1 MKKRLD
7 DETKPEPAAPKR
19 RRSRP
24 ATALR
29 RPELIQFAA
38 AAFSKSGYAAA
49 SLRDIGEMAGI
60 KAPSFYHHF
69 SSKEELL
76 SVIVSETLD
85 RIFEMLLSE
94 ISGIEDPEQKLRRV
108 IGVHI
113 QFIIDNRLQTKVVFE
128 ESAFLNEADRAALKT
143 KQRAILDIYRMLLR
157 TACGSRALSHRQ
169 PHDQRAQHPGDRPRR
184 LPLVRAGR
192 ASVGRRSHRRDRPH
206 ALRRPARQAAR
217 RSERV
222 NRSRMRKNTR

>member
-1 MKKRLD
+1 MKK
-7 DETKPEPAAPKR
+7 KAQAEPDGELAEPKR
-19 RRSRP
+19 RRSRSP
-24 ATALR
+24 TAVR

-94 ISGIEDPEQKLRRV
+94 ISSIDDPEQKLRRV
-108 IGVHI
+108 ISVHI

-128 ESAFLNEADRAALKT
+128 ESGFLNEADRAALKT
-143 KQRAILDIYRMLLR
+143 KQRAILDIYRTLLR
-157 TACGSRALSHRQ
+157 SLAERGRFRAANHTISALNILAIVHGVYRWYEPDAKLTDAELIEETVQ
-169 PHDQRAQHPGDRPRR
+169 MIFEGLRT
-184 LPLVRAGR
+184 
-192 ASVGRRSHRRDRPH
+192 RSD
-206 ALRRPARQAAR
+206 
-217 RSERV
+217 
-222 NRSRMRKNTR
+222 

>member
-1 MKKRLD
+1 MTKKAE
-7 DETKPEPAAPKR
+7 DEDERGPIKR

-24 ATALR
+24 STGIR

-76 SVIVSETLD
+76 SVIVSENLD
-85 RIFEMLLSE
+85 CIFELLLDEVSRV
-94 ISGIEDPEQKLRRV
+94 GDPELKLRRV
-108 IGVHI
+108 ITVHI

-143 KQRAILDIYRMLLR
+143 KQRAILDIYRTLLR
-157 TACGSRALSHRQ
+157 SLAK
-169 PHDQRAQHPGDRPRR
+169 
-184 LPLVRAGR
+184 AGR
-192 ASVGRRSHRRDRPH
+192 FRSANHTIS
-206 ALRRPARQAAR
+206 ALNILAIVHGIYRWYDAGTSMSDDALIDETVTMIFEGLRTRQD
-217 RSERV
+217 
-222 NRSRMRKNTR
+222 

>member
-1 MKKRLD
+1 MKKKAEL
-7 DETKPEPAAPKR
+7 ESVAPPAAAKR
-19 RRSRP
+19 KRARP
-24 ATALR
+24 GTAVR

-85 RIFEMLLSE
+85 RIFEMLLAE
-94 ISGIEDPEQKLRRV
+94 ISSIDDPEQKLRRV
-108 IGVHI
+108 IAVHMR
-113 QFIIDNRLQTKVVFE
+113 FIIDNMLQTKVVFE
-128 ESAFLNEADRAALKT
+128 ESGFLNEADRASLKT

-157 TACGSRALSHRQ
+157 TLAEGGRFRSANHTVSALNILAIIHGVYRWYE
-169 PHDQRAQHPGDRPRR
+169 PDARLTPAQVIDETVQMVFEGLR
-184 LPLVRAGR
+184 VRA
-192 ASVGRRSHRRDRPH
+192 
-206 ALRRPARQAAR
+206 
-217 RSERV
+217 
-222 NRSRMRKNTR
+222 

>member
-1 MKKRLD
+1 MKKQPDD
-7 DETKPEPAAPKR
+7 DETATEAPARKR

-24 ATALR
+24 ATAVR

-76 SVIVSETLD
+76 SVIVSENLD
-85 RIFEMLLSE
+85 RIFELLLSE
-94 ISGIEDPEQKLRRV
+94 ISGIDDAEQKLRRV

-128 ESAFLNEADRAALKT
+128 ESAFLNDADRASLKT
-143 KQRAILDIYRMLLR
+143 KQRAILDIYRTLLR
-157 TACGSRALSHRQ
+157 SLAESGRFRTANHTISALNILAIIHGVYRWYEPESRFSDADLI
-169 PHDQRAQHPGDRPRR
+169 DET
-184 LPLVRAGR
+184 VRMIFEGLR
-192 ASVGRRSHRRDRPH
+192 VRS
-206 ALRRPARQAAR
+206 
-217 RSERV
+217 
-222 NRSRMRKNTR
+222 

>member
-1 MKKRLD
+1 MKKKID
-7 DETKPEPAAPKR
+7 GAGVEVQVKQ

-24 ATALR
+24 ATAVR

-49 SLRDIGEMAGI
+49 SLRDIGQMAGI

-85 RIFEMLLSE
+85 RIFETLLAE
-94 ISGIEDPEQKLRRV
+94 ISSIDDPEQKLRRV
-108 IGVHI
+108 ISVHI

-128 ESAFLNEADRAALKT
+128 ESAFLNEGDKAALKT
-143 KQRAILDIYRMLLR
+143 KQRAILDIYRTLLR
-157 TACGSRALSHRQ
+157 TLAEHGRFRAANHTISALNILAIIHGVYRWYEPDARLTDAELIDETASMILEGL
-169 PHDQRAQHPGDRPRR
+169 RAP
-184 LPLVRAGR
+184 
-192 ASVGRRSHRRDRPH
+192 
-206 ALRRPARQAAR
+206 AAR
-217 RSERV
+217 A
-222 NRSRMRKNTR
+222 

>member
-157 TACGSRALSHRQ
+157 TLAEAGRFHTANHTISALNILAIVHGVYRWYE
-169 PHDQRAQHPGDRPRR
+169 PGAHLSDADLIDETVRMLFDGLRVRPRD
-184 LPLVRAGR
+184 VQSA
-192 ASVGRRSHRRDRPH
+192 
-206 ALRRPARQAAR
+206 
-217 RSERV
+217 
-222 NRSRMRKNTR
+222 

>member
-1 MKKRLD
+1 MKKKA
-7 DETKPEPAAPKR
+7 EVESVAPPVAAKR
-19 RRSRP
+19 KRP
-24 ATALR
+24 RPGTAVR

-85 RIFEMLLSE
+85 RIFEMLLAE
-94 ISGIEDPEQKLRRV
+94 ISSIDDPEQKLRRV
-108 IGVHI
+108 IAVHMR
-113 QFIIDNRLQTKVVFE
+113 FIIDNMLQTKVVFE
-128 ESAFLNEADRAALKT
+128 ESGFLNEADRAALKT

-157 TACGSRALSHRQ
+157 TLADSGRFRSANHTVSALNILAIVHGVYRWYE
-169 PHDQRAQHPGDRPRR
+169 PDAR
-184 LPLVRAGR
+184 LTPEQVVEETVQMVFEGLRVR
-192 ASVGRRSHRRDRPH
+192 D
-206 ALRRPARQAAR
+206 
-217 RSERV
+217 
-222 NRSRMRKNTR
+222 